1 MRSYSFLLLLLLLA
15 ATGSASAQTLL
26 RYKWKPNTSYRF
38 RCEQKD
44 EVKMGAG
51 GSGSGMPGMPD
62 MGSMMS
68 GMGGM
73 AGNMSFKTSSVFALQ
88 ISTVNPDG
96 SAKGMFTLES
106 FRVTD
111 GTGRALATLAN
122 IPKAALKAPFTV
134 DELGNFDF
142 TQIPILVVDQETGQV
157 TLSIAKVNEGEVAS
171 AEAVVDGERVKVYAE
186 FTKSGTLKAGYTVA
200 TCGTPKAKTCEVQE
214 DDEVLDLI
222 PTDFLE
228 CFVLPEDAVK
238 TGQGI
243 RMAAAGTEQTFKVQK
258 IEGNLATLNTQ
269 IGAAMS
275 AARTRQMGDDMAKA
289 AGDEPDTDDE
299 PLPTVAQETQ
309 VTITTQFDNG
319 AGMFKGLSGN
329 SATQMNMMGMEVT
342 HSGTFQ
348 MTGL

>member
-1 MRSYSFLLLLLLLA
+1 MRTSLLWILLLA

-26 RYKWKPNTSYRF
+26 RYKWKANTSYRF

-44 EVKMGAG
+44 EVKMGG
-51 GSGSGMPGMPD
+51 GSSGSGMPGMPD
-62 MGSMMS
+62 LGGMMS

-73 AGNMSFKTSSVFALQ
+73 AGNMTFKTSSTFALQ
-88 ISTVNPDG
+88 ISSVNPDG
-96 SAKGMFTLES
+96 SAKGVFALES

-122 IPKAALKAPFTV
+122 IPKAALRAPFSV

-142 TQIPILVVDQETGQV
+142 TQVPILVVDQETGQA
-157 TLSIAKVNEGEVAS
+157 TLTIAKVNDGEVAS
-171 AEAVVDGERVKVYAE
+171 AEAIVDGERVKVYAE
-186 FTKSGTLKAGYTVA
+186 FTKSGGLKAGYTVA
-200 TCGTPKAKTCEVQE
+200 TCGTPKAKTCEVSE
-214 DDEVLDLI
+214 DDEVLDLL

-238 TGQGI
+238 PGQSI
-243 RMAAAGTEQTFKVQK
+243 RMAAAGTEQTFKIQK
-258 IEGNLATLNTQ
+258 IEGSLATLNTQ
-269 IGAAMS
+269 VGAAMS
-275 AARTRQMGDDMAKA
+275 AAKTKQMGDDMTKA
-289 AGDEPDTDDE
+289 AGDEPDTDYE

-309 VTITTQFDNG
+309 VNITTQFDNG
-319 AGMFKGLSGN
+319 AGMFKGLSGTA
-329 SATQMNMMGMEVT
+329 STQMNMMGMEVT